1 MKYLTKEF
9 YILEYLAYLNKNV
22 KVHRRAE
29 KFDEEFYQFIYN
41 KQCGEFVKKEEFNYF
56 YNNPVDKLRKIDEII
71 NSSDISE
78 IRRQY
83 FSEFKNIF
91 KTIYR
96 KKLIYCEKNKF
107 DKQLCE
113 RWFAE
118 NQSRLIEIY
127 LHLPTEILNEIA
139 DIRLFALG
147 YASERVTRSWQIYCT
162 KLRRKLNR
170 IKSRAYNETNVNYKY
185 LSGSIMLNECFE
197 GWRVTQLKG
206 DGDNIIIDGELNRRL
221 IIKNAKVIEGE
232 DGYIY
237 PYNEENPTIAAS
249 YICYVELHRI
259 TDKFELCFL
268 MSNSNENERE
278 ELWYLSIECDDVIEI
293 KY

>member
-9 YILEYLAYLNKNV
+9 YILEYLAYSNKNV

-41 KQCGEFVKKEEFNYF
+41 KQCGEFVKKEEFNYI

-78 IRRQY
+78 IRRQQ

-96 KKLIYCEKNKF
+96 KKLIYCEKNEF

-113 RWFAE
+113 RRFAE

-185 LSGSIMLNECFE
+185 LSGSIILNECFE

>member
-9 YILEYLAYLNKNV
+9 YILEYLAYSNKNV

-41 KQCGEFVKKEEFNYF
+41 KQCGEFVKKEGFNYF

-118 NQSRLIEIY
+118 NQSRLIEFY

-162 KLRRKLNR
+162 KLRCKLNR

>member
-41 KQCGEFVKKEEFNYF
+41 KQCGEFVKKEEFNYI

-185 LSGSIMLNECFE
+185 LSGSIILNECFE

>member
-1 MKYLTKEF
+1 MNLQPYREKLLNIIIDLIENSGVTQF
-9 YILEYLAYLNKNV
+9 YSGFRGN
-22 KVHRRAE
+22 
-29 KFDEEFYQFIYN
+29 FDGYCCN
-41 KQCGEFVKKEEFNYF
+41 
-56 YNNPVDKLRKIDEII
+56 
-71 NSSDISE
+71 
-78 IRRQY
+78 
-83 FSEFKNIF
+83 
-91 KTIYR
+91 
-96 KKLIYCEKNKF
+96 LIYELKHLYPQIKMTLVLSYIPEQKKDSDYNFSLPKCFDDSVYLLERKVPKRLAIIETNK
-107 DKQLCE
+107 LCE

>member
-9 YILEYLAYLNKNV
+9 YILEYLAYSNKNV

-41 KQCGEFVKKEEFNYF
+41 KQCGEFVKKEGFNYI
-56 YNNPVDKLRKIDEII
+56 YNNPADKLRKIDEII

-185 LSGSIMLNECFE
+185 LSGSIILNECFE